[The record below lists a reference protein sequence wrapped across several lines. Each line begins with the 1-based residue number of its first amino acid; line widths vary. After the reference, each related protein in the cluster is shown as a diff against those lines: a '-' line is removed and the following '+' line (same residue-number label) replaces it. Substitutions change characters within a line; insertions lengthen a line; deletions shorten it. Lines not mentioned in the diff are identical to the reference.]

1 MMTEIS
7 TPFMNISLMLQLL
20 DRTNESLYVLNG
32 HIFYWTF
39 FVSRPLML
47 PIFWFK
53 VFTSNAFPVL
63 LQQPLL
69 IMIFWVGLTVGLDLL
84 NVIWTFKIT
93 KDYINKVKEVYFT
106 KSSIPPNKAEGKLK
120 SN

>member
-1 MMTEIS
+1 MKMMTEIS

-93 KDYINKVKEVYFT
+93 KGKIDMSLFRILIIDINTDE
-106 KSSIPPNKAEGKLK
+106 KAFY
-120 SN
+120 